1 MCVVSLHLCCSR
13 CPPLTPASHLITIAG
28 TWFSHNY
35 SYASVGGA
43 TGHTVVLASYPGSF
57 EGAEKRAWST
67 LSAHAFKSLA
77 FPRLRDIFVHVC
89 VMYTLNDVEFP
100 VYANS

>member
-1 MCVVSLHLCCSR
+1 MVETKSAQYVHD
-13 CPPLTPASHLITIAG
+13 IE
-28 TWFSHNY
+28 
-35 SYASVGGA
+35 
-43 TGHTVVLASYPGSF
+43 LASYPGSF
-57 EGAEKRAWST
+57 EAAEKRAWST

-100 VYANS
+100 VCANS